1 MDTIRARIPVWNPE
15 NRPQSVQETSL
26 QTPFPETALRQA
38 RWHLL
43 EHGDCPSEGIDERV
57 ARSWRRSLAAGL
69 MPAGRARDTEHAS
82 GSGLREARAFNHDL
96 LLHSQPVMEY
106 LFEQVRHSQGM
117 VILADQRG
125 TLMHTLGHADFLSK
139 AERVAL
145 ASGASWNEQHRGT
158 NAIGTALIE
167 GGGIEIHGAEHF
179 FERNDFLTCTA
190 VPILSSRGETMGILD
205 ISGDQRS
212 GHPHTLGLVSMAARM
227 IENRLITASSRHPI
241 RLHLHAHPQ
250 GIGTVAEGILALS
263 SDGWIVGA
271 NRSGLALLGMTA
283 ADLGSLPLERR
294 LDVRLDELLSR
305 HRRKPGQ
312 PTRVTLHDGTP
323 LYAQVH
329 LDNVAVAVTA
339 APAVPAALVHFD
351 DALARL
357 DTGDLRWRAAT
368 DKARRVAGKSIPLL
382 IQGESGVGK
391 DLFARATHD
400 SGPRRGQ
407 PFVAINCAAMPEHL
421 IEAELFGYAPGAFT
435 GARREGS
442 PGPLREAH
450 GGTLFLDEI
459 GDMPLALQT
468 RLLRVLQERRVTP
481 VGSGQSVEVDFAL
494 VCATHRKLREAAE
507 NGSFRSDLY
516 YRINGLT
523 VQLPALRERT
533 DFELLTQRLLDGLEP
548 GRGVHL
554 AHDLLA
560 RLRAHA
566 WPGNLRQV
574 ASVLRTACAM
584 LGDGEACITWTH
596 LSDDLLEELAAENT
610 PAVAPPEKATHA
622 GAAPGLLLTPAGG
635 ESLDALSRAAIR
647 RALDSSAG
655 NISQAARRLG
665 ISRQTLYRKL
675 ND

>member
-1 MDTIRARIPVWNPE
+1 MHTTSPE
-15 NRPQSVQETSL
+15 S
-26 QTPFPETALRQA
+26 ALRQA

-43 EHGDCPSEGIDERV
+43 EHGDFPVEGIDERV

-69 MPAGRARDTEHAS
+69 MPAGRTQETEHAS
-82 GSGLREARAFNHDL
+82 GGELREVRAFNHEL
-96 LLHSQPVMEY
+96 LAHSQPVMEY

-117 VILADQRG
+117 VILADPRG

-145 ASGASWNEQHRGT
+145 AAGASWNEQHRGT

-167 GGGIEIHGAEHF
+167 GSGIEIHGAEHF
-179 FERNDFLTCTA
+179 FDRNDFLTCTA
-190 VPILSSRGETMGILD
+190 VPIQSSRGEMMGILD

-212 GHPHTLGLVSMAARM
+212 GHAHTLGLVGMVARM
-227 IENRLITASSRHPI
+227 SENRLLVASRRHPV
-241 RLHLHAHPQ
+241 RLHLHRRQ
-250 GIGTVAEGILALS
+250 EGIGTVAEGILALS
-263 SDGWIVGA
+263 NDGWIVGA
-271 NRSGLALLGMTA
+271 NRSGLALLGLTP
-283 ADLGSLPLERR
+283 ADLGTLPLERR

-305 HRRKPGQ
+305 HRRRPGQ
-312 PTRVTLHDGTP
+312 PVLIHLHDGTP
-323 LYAQVH
+323 LF
-329 LDNVAVAVTA
+329 
-339 APAVPAALVHFD
+339 ALVHAEPIALVAPVAAVAAAVSPVPD
-351 DALARL
+351 DALVLL
-357 DTGDLRWRAAT
+357 DTGDPRWHAAT
-368 DKARRVAGKSIPLL
+368 EKARRVAGKAIPLL

-391 DLFARATHD
+391 ELFARATHD
-400 SGPRRGQ
+400 SGPRRKH

-442 PGPLREAH
+442 PGRLREAH

-523 VQLPALRERT
+523 VQLPALSERT
-533 DFELLTQRLLDGLEP
+533 DFEVLTQRLLDGLEP
-548 GRGVHL
+548 GRGACL
-554 AHDLLA
+554 APELLE

-566 WPGNLRQV
+566 WPGNLRQY

-584 LGDGEACITWTH
+584 LASDETCITWTH
-596 LSDDLLEELAAENT
+596 LPDELLNDLSAQEPHSVTSAV
-610 PAVAPPEKATHA
+610 PAGRP
-622 GAAPGLLLTPAGG
+622 AAPQAGCG
-635 ESLDALSRAAIR
+635 EAPMPDTLDALSRAAIH
-647 RALDSSAG
+647 RALDSCAG
-655 NISQAARRLG
+655 NVSQAARRLG

-675 ND
+675 KD

>member
-1 MDTIRARIPVWNPE
+1 MHTTSPE
-15 NRPQSVQETSL
+15 D
-26 QTPFPETALRQA
+26 ALRQA

-43 EHGDCPSEGIDERV
+43 EHGDCPVEGIDERV

-69 MPAGRARDTEHAS
+69 LPAGRAQETEHAS
-82 GSGLREARAFNHDL
+82 GGALRDVRAFNHEL
-96 LLHSQPVMEY
+96 LAHSQPVMEY

-117 VILADQRG
+117 VILADPRG

-145 ASGASWNEQHRGT
+145 SCGASWNEQHRGT

-179 FERNDFLTCTA
+179 FDRNDFLTCTA
-190 VPILSSRGETMGILD
+190 VPIQSSRGEVMGILD

-212 GHPHTLGLVSMAARM
+212 GHPHTLGLVGMAARM
-227 IENRLITASSRHPI
+227 IENRLITASHRHPV
-241 RLHLHAHPQ
+241 RLHLHARAE

-263 SDGWIVGA
+263 NDGWIVGA
-271 NRSGLALLGMTA
+271 NRSGLALLGLSAT
-283 ADLGSLPLERR
+283 DLGTLPLERC
-294 LDVRLDELLSR
+294 LDVRLDELLVR
-305 HRRKPGQ
+305 HRRRPGQ
-312 PTRVTLHDGTP
+312 PVVIHLHDGTP

-329 LDNVAVAVTA
+329 VEPVALVSP
-339 APAVPAALVHFD
+339 APAAAHAVSTGQD

-368 DKARRVAGKSIPLL
+368 DKARRIAGKAIALL

-391 DLFARATHD
+391 ELFARATHD
-400 SGPRRGQ
+400 SGPRRHH
-407 PFVAINCAAMPEHL
+407 PFVAINCAAVPEHL

-442 PGPLREAH
+442 PGRLREAH

-481 VGSGQSVEVDFAL
+481 VGSGQSIEVDFAL
-494 VCATHRKLREAAE
+494 ICASHRLLREAAE
-507 NGSFRSDLY
+507 RGTFRSDLY

-533 DFELLTQRLLDGLEP
+533 DFEVLTQRLLDGLEP
-548 GRGVHL
+548 GRGVQL
-554 AHDLLA
+554 ALE
-560 RLRAHA
+560 LREPLRGHA
-566 WPGNLRQV
+566 WPGNLRQY

-584 LGDGEACITWTH
+584 LAPEETCITWAH
-596 LSDDLLEELAAENT
+596 LPDDLLSDLCAAT
-610 PAVAPPEKATHA
+610 PQPV
-622 GAAPGLLLTPAGG
+622 AAPLQAKAPVPPAMKGAG
-635 ESLDALSRAAIR
+635 DPAPTETLEALSRAAIR
-647 RALDSSAG
+647 RMLEQCAG
-655 NISQAARRLG
+655 NMSLTARRLG

-675 ND
+675 KD